1 MTTANIIN
9 EFSELS
15 LKKNEENEL
24 KLNDLLKILTDV
36 YNKHDSSSEKKP
48 KKEKTEKKLSAY
60 NLFMKEKLPELKKEN
75 PESNIRELMSQVAK
89 LWNEK
94 KEQDKK

>member
-1 MTTANIIN
+1 MTTVKIIN

-15 LKKNEENEL
+15 LKKSEEGDL
-24 KLNDLLKILTDV
+24 KLNDLVKILTEV
-36 YNKHDSSSEKKP
+36 YNKNIPSSEKK
-48 KKEKTEKKLSAY
+48 TERVLSAY
-60 NLFMKEKLPELKKEN
+60 NVFMKEELSKLKKQN
-75 PESNIRELMSQVAK
+75 PESNARELMSQVAK